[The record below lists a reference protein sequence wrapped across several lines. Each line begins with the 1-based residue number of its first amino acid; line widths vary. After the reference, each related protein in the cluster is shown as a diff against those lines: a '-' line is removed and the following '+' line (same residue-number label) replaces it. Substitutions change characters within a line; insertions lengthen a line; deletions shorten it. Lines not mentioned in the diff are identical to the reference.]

1 MNPTGIQSISI
12 DCRLASAIR
21 ISLIAVAL
29 VSGVIGPTGYAWGD
43 KGSGSGGGSSGSSG
57 SGSSGGSDSG
67 GSGSGSS
74 GSGSSG
80 GGSDNSG
87 SGSSNSGSGSS
98 GSDDGGSGNSGSGS
112 ENSRGTSSD
121 DGSHAT
127 PSGSGNQERVYQGG
141 WRERIRNGRYEVFDP
156 QGRSVINR
164 KAIPADALR
173 IDKSNSS
180 LRRFRIAIALRAATR
195 RLPCDCAPAVSA
207 GCWSCDV

>member
-1 MNPTGIQSISI
+1 MNPRGIRSISI
-12 DCRLASAIR
+12 DCRAASAMR
-21 ISLIAVAL
+21 VSLIAVAL
-29 VSGVIGPTGYAWGD
+29 LSGVIGPTNYAWGD

-74 GSGSSG
+74 GSGSNSG
-80 GGSDNSG
+80 SSGEGSDNSG
-87 SGSSNSGSGSS
+87 SGSNNSGSGSG

-112 ENSRGTSSD
+112 ENSRGTSND

-127 PSGSGNQERVYQGG
+127 PSRAGRLERVYQGG
-141 WRERIRNGRYEVFDP
+141 WRERIRNGRYEIFDP

-173 IDKSNSS
+173 IDKSSS
-180 LRRFRIAIALRAATR
+180 R
-195 RLPCDCAPAVSA
+195 
-207 GCWSCDV
+207 